1 MVPQLARTQQVVPG
15 EKCEA
20 RVLVRGGLPLEG
32 VTAAPATRAHNA
44 GHVSAIAFDGFPIID
59 ARLVVSR
66 CIDVFGS
73 HGEALAAAWRARQF
87 DYTWLRTLAGQ

>member
-1 MVPQLARTQQVVPG
+1 VKSARREFLLAAAG
-15 EKCEA
+15 A
-20 RVLVRGGLPLEG
+20 VLGLPHEG